1 MLEKCILAF
10 AFARAFFMNGYGLKP
25 VAINRFYLSTTPRYF
40 FRKADKLKSSKL
52 IDRLFGNGNSFSNFP
67 FKVIWLPENKEDLL
81 QTAVGVS
88 SRNFKKAT
96 DRNRIKRL
104 MREAWRLQKNSLQ
117 DHLKENEKEL
127 SVFILYMGKEVP
139 EYEIV
144 FEKIGIIINRLIK
157 FTDAE
162 NKIHT

>member
-10 AFARAFFMNGYGLKP
+10 AIARAFFMNAYGPEP
-25 VAINRFYLSTTPRYF
+25 VAINRYHLSTTPRYF
-40 FRKADKLKSSKL
+40 FRKADKLKSSKV
-52 IDRLFGNGNSFSNFP
+52 IDRLFGNGNNFSNFP
-67 FKVIWLPENKEDLL
+67 FKVIWLPENKEAVL

-117 DHLKENEKEL
+117 DHLQEQEKHL

-139 EYEIV
+139 EYETV

-157 FTDAE
+157 FADAK
-162 NKIHT
+162 N